1 MNPTEQIEESV
12 PPPLRHYSKIAI
24 RRRWWLIIST
34 FVFWAGALILSLVV
48 TPKYKS
54 ETTVLIDQP
63 GASGQDVTSGVN
75 DLQQRLQSL
84 TEQTLSR
91 PRLLQLI
98 EEFHLYGNEPGQT
111 VSDSSVQQMR
121 ADITVE
127 VTRSTSS
134 GEISAFKIGYSA
146 PAPELAQ
153 KVTARLASLFIQDS
167 LARQQRRAEQ
177 TTSFL
182 EGQLEEA
189 RKDLEAQDG
198 LLRDFRSRSL
208 GELPEQRASNA
219 QVLLELRGSL
229 QSARESLN
237 RAEKQ
242 KLYLGTLLGWS
253 VVPPSNTT
261 GAGDVSVTPSTPRD
275 EQLDK
280 MKSDLSDLRARY
292 TERHPDVVHLKEE
305 IANVERMK
313 SRMATTAGNAK
324 TRQPGG
330 PPETLRTQGTVS
342 QISELQSEFK
352 ANELEI
358 ANRKREISQ
367 LEGQI
372 PQYQD
377 RLNASPLREQQLAE
391 FTRKDEQARAH
402 YESLLA
408 KKQQSEMAKDLSQ
421 KQQNQIFQQVDPPT
435 SPQRP
440 YFPNRLAFTAIGFFL
455 GIVVGFVAIA
465 IKETVDARI
474 CGEDDLSQWVNV
486 PVIATIPPLTTKAE
500 KKRQARRLGFE
511 IAVALVLAMLVP
523 VLTIMAYTK
532 S

>member
-1 MNPTEQIEESV
+1 MNPIEQNEAGV
-12 PPPLRHYSKIAI
+12 PPLLRNYSKIAI
-24 RRRWWLIIST
+24 RRRWWLILSA
-34 FVFWAGALILSLVV
+34 FAFWAGALVLSLIV
-48 TPKYKS
+48 PAKYKS
-54 ETTVLIDQP
+54 ETTVLVELP
-63 GASGQDVTSGVN
+63 GASDQGVTSGVN
-75 DLQQRLQSL
+75 GFQQRLQSL
-84 TEQTLSR
+84 TEQTLST

-98 EEFHLYGNEPGQT
+98 KEFHLYGDAQGQM
-111 VSDSSVQQMR
+111 VSDGAVQQMR
-121 ADITVE
+121 ADITVQ

-167 LARQQRRAEQ
+167 LASQQGLAEQ

-189 RKDLEAQDG
+189 RKDLEGQDT

-219 QVLLELRGSL
+219 QVLSELQGGLLSGKE
-229 QSARESLN
+229 ALN
-237 RAEKQ
+237 RAERQ

-261 GAGDVSVTPSTPRD
+261 STGDVSVTASTPAD

-280 MKSDLSDLRARY
+280 MKSDLSNLRARY

-305 IANVERMK
+305 IALVEQMK
-313 SRMATTAGNAK
+313 SRTAASAGNAK
-324 TRQPGG
+324 TGQPAGA
-330 PPETLRTQGTVS
+330 PSIS
-342 QISELQSEFK
+342 QLSQLQSEFK

-358 ANRKREISQ
+358 ANRKKEVSE

-372 PQYQD
+372 SQYQA
-377 RLNASPLREQQLAE
+377 RLNASPLREQQLAG
-391 FTRKDEQARAH
+391 FTRNGDQARAR

-421 KQQNQIFQQVDPPT
+421 RQQNEIFQQVDPPT

-440 YFPNRLAFTAIGFFL
+440 YFPNRLKFAASGFLL
-455 GIVVGFVAIA
+455 GIVFAFVSIA
-465 IKETVDARI
+465 AKEAVDARI
-474 CGEDDLSQWVNV
+474 CGEDDLSQWVKV

-500 KKRQARRLGFE
+500 KKVRARWLGFE
-511 IAVALVLAMLVP
+511 IAIASVLTMLVP
-523 VLTIMAYTK
+523 VLTIMVYIK